1 VKRFI
6 IIFTIPYIY
15 FLKTRLKSKLQKI
28 SWFFVYFIPGIIL
41 FNYYKPLNNFS
52 HIIICFIGV
61 FVINLFYENGYI
73 ENDSKTIKFEKKPQ
87 IRINKS
93 EINFISK
100 YFSLVLIFRIL
111 IAVIF
116 VIIYYYLT
124 NDFYS
129 TLVLSIVS
137 LLIQIIYIFYNRIR
151 SIVNLFLIL
160 PLSFLRFYGF
170 VLPFVPTESFYQFII
185 IVSFIYPISKTL
197 EFATRKRFKI
207 SFFIEY
213 LTDIDKFRIL
223 YYFIISIGFYL
234 IQVDGIFI
242 FVGLYYFFFRLLG
255 FLIIRRFCGINSNIS
270 TIK

>member
-1 VKRFI
+1 MTRFI
-6 IIFTIPYIY
+6 FLFTIPYIY
-15 FLKTRLKSKLQKI
+15 FLKTRLKSSIQKI
-28 SWFFVYFIPGIIL
+28 SWLFVYFIPGIIL
-41 FNYYKPLNNFS
+41 FNNYRPINNFND
-52 HIIICFIGV
+52 IIICLIGI

-93 EINFISK
+93 EINFINK
-100 YFSLVLIFRIL
+100 YFSVVLVFRIL
-111 IAVIF
+111 IAVNF
-116 VIIYYYLT
+116 LIIYYFLT

-129 TLVLSIVS
+129 TLILSLIS
-137 LLIQIIYIFYNRIR
+137 LLIQIIYICYNRIR
-151 SIVNLFLIL
+151 SIVNLFLIF

-170 VLPFVPTESFYQFII
+170 VLPFVPIESLNQFII

-223 YYFIISIGFYL
+223 YYFLISIGFYL
-234 IQVDGIFI
+234 MRVDCIFI
-242 FVGLYYFFFRLLG
+242 FIGLYYFFLRVLG
-255 FLIIRRFCGINSNIS
+255 FVIIRRFWGISRI
-270 TIK
+270 